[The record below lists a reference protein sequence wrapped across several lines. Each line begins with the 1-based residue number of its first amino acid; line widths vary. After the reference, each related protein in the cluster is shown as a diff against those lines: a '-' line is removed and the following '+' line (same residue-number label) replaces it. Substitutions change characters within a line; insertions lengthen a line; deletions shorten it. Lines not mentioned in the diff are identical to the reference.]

1 MRELRRQV
9 LVTSHGPDADSEL
22 SSRPARF
29 PEASYTHLRIATLV
43 SYYVRVSPQRG
54 MRFSS
59 TEIFQLLVAI
69 AALTLAFTLAL
80 GNGVGGIA
88 DRVRASVPAFLL
100 LLGVSFV
107 AVMTGFILHELAH
120 KVVAQR
126 YGCLAEFRYFPVG
139 LLMGIVTAA
148 LGFIFAAPG
157 AVVISGAVTPRQN
170 ARISAAGP
178 GTNLAVAAGFLGL
191 AFAFGSASGSPGLI
205 DFLVANVAF
214 VNLLLGGFNLI
225 PVPPL
230 DGSKIFAFNKPMWV
244 GLVVALVGVG
254 AAGWWGRVFF

>member
-59 TEIFQLLVAI
+59 TEIFQLLAAI
-69 AALTLAFTLAL
+69 AALTLAFTLTL
-80 GNGVGGIA
+80 GRGVGRIA
-88 DRVRASVPAFLL
+88 DLIRTFDPEFLL

-170 ARISAAGP
+170 SRISAAGP

-191 AFAFGSASGSPGLI
+191 AFVSGSGPPGLI

>member
-59 TEIFQLLVAI
+59 TEIFQLLAAI
-69 AALTLAFTLAL
+69 AALTLAFTLTL
-80 GNGVGGIA
+80 GRGVGRIA
-88 DRVRASVPAFLL
+88 DLIRTFDPEFLL

-191 AFAFGSASGSPGLI
+191 AFVSGSGPPGLI